1 MLRRLPS
8 NTGSSP
14 PESQGYS
21 QSFSQGYSQGDL
33 DASQKSLGEEAS
45 TALVAMG
52 GMGLI
57 DTRSKGTE
65 EEEVAVRRSSRNTKS
80 AINLPELVVEGI
92 VGKDSNGVFYSPQ
105 KFMFTYNSASCTHEK
120 QVDKVLS
127 KAVADFNKVPDCF
140 ASRFKTS
147 VKNYTGGIPSV
158 VGGLTNNYKNKV
170 IPTGAQNDDDTDDEV
185 VVVRAGKRT
194 RKQ

>member
-21 QSFSQGYSQGDL
+21 QSLSQGFSQGDL
-33 DASQKSLGEEAS
+33 DASQKSLGDEAS
-45 TALVAMG
+45 TALVALG

-57 DTRSKGTE
+57 DINAVDIKP
-65 EEEVAVRRSSRNTKS
+65 VRRSARKAKDDSGC
-80 AINLPELVVEGI
+80 PELVVEGL

-105 KFMFTYNSASCTHEK
+105 KYMFTYSSASATHEK
-120 QVDKVLS
+120 QVDKVLM
-127 KAVADFNKVPDCF
+127 KAVAEFNKVPDCF
-140 ASRFKTS
+140 ASRFKS
-147 VKNYTGGIPSV
+147 VVKNYTGGIPSV
-158 VGGLTNNYKNKV
+158 VGGLTNQYKRKD
-170 IPTGAQNDDDTDDEV
+170 IPTGAQDDDTEEEIV
-185 VVVRAGKRT
+185 PVRKGKRS